1 VGVVRAGVAGGE
13 ADERLVPLDP
23 DRSTVREVEPLEL
36 EVPERLLDEP
46 RSMLELLR
54 LVVPRVELEEL
65 EEPEESVV
73 PLRR

>member
-1 VGVVRAGVAGGE
+1 VVRAGVAGGE

-54 LVVPRVELEEL
+54 LVVPLLELEEL